1 MDQPWL
7 LVLAVAAVAA
17 MAVWARSAR
26 YRQRQLR
33 RTEAGGGDP
42 DLVALVRS
50 DLRKDTLATA
60 MWGLVAVTAVVM
72 SFRAATDATVVL
84 LVLIVPAVISVVLGR
99 NFVAE
104 ARVAQARAEL
114 ERRAQEV
121 LDQEELAPRRWAAR
135 LAPEDLPDVSGFE
148 IGRVYQA
155 GSGLMAGDF
164 YDLVRLSPTRLAA
177 VIGDVS
183 GHGIEPAIT
192 AFQAK
197 YLLRVFLRQYRD
209 PAQALEELNAQM
221 AAVGGPEEFI
231 SLCVVV
237 FDTAA
242 GTIRHASAGHPAAWL
257 WHGREVRP
265 LRATGPV
272 LMMDPTAEYTSR
284 ERTLDSGDLC
294 LLYTDGLSEVR
305 DGGQMFG
312 EDRVAAA
319 VRRDPGV
326 SADVLCKSLLEAA
339 SDFSSGPLPDD
350 IAILAIRRD

>member
-17 MAVWARSAR
+17 TVVWARSAR

-33 RTEAGGGDP
+33 RTRAGDGDP

-50 DLRKDTLATA
+50 DLRKDTLAA
-60 MWGLVAVTAVVM
+60 CDVGPGGGHRGGHVVPG
-72 SFRAATDATVVL
+72 RRPVATVLL
-84 LVLIVPAVISVVLGR
+84 LVLIVPAVVSVVLGR

-135 LAPEDLPDVSGFE
+135 LAPEDLPDVTGFE

-221 AAVGGPEEFI
+221 SAVGGPEEFI

-242 GTIRHASAGHPAAWL
+242 GTLRHASAGPSRGLAVARAGGAPPPGHRTGADD
-257 WHGREVRP
+257 RP
-265 LRATGPV
+265 
-272 LMMDPTAEYTSR
+272 
-284 ERTLDSGDLC
+284 ER
-294 LLYTDGLSEVR
+294 
-305 DGGQMFG
+305 
-312 EDRVAAA
+312 RVHE
-319 VRRDPGV
+319 P
-326 SADVLCKSLLEAA
+326 
-339 SDFSSGPLPDD
+339 
-350 IAILAIRRD
+350 

>member
-7 LVLAVAAVAA
+7 WVLAVAAVAA

-26 YRQRQLR
+26 FRQRQLR

-50 DLRKDTLATA
+50 DLRKDTLAA
-60 MWGLVAVTAVVM
+60 GMWGLVAVTAVIM
-72 SFRAATDATVVL
+72 SFRSTTNDTVLL

-135 LAPEDLPDVSGFE
+135 LAPEDLPDVTGFE

-197 YLLRVFLRQYRD
+197 YLLRV
-209 PAQALEELNAQM
+209 
-221 AAVGGPEEFI
+221 
-231 SLCVVV
+231 
-237 FDTAA
+237 
-242 GTIRHASAGHPAAWL
+242 
-257 WHGREVRP
+257 
-265 LRATGPV
+265 
-272 LMMDPTAEYTSR
+272 
-284 ERTLDSGDLC
+284 
-294 LLYTDGLSEVR
+294 
-305 DGGQMFG
+305 
-312 EDRVAAA
+312 
-319 VRRDPGV
+319 
-326 SADVLCKSLLEAA
+326 
-339 SDFSSGPLPDD
+339 SSGST
-350 IAILAIRRD
+350 AIRPRPSRSSTPRCRRSAARRSSSACA